1 MTDRPTGLEKRI
13 LREQLHAAAGGRCAY
28 CNRPT
33 RLPLGTVDHYLPE
46 ALGGTHDWDN
56 LRWSCFP
63 CNNLKA
69 DKHPDDWAR
78 TKPAPVADPVTR
90 TKVKQEALALIAR
103 RARGL
108 VR

>member
-1 MTDRPTGLEKRI
+1 MTDRLTGLEKRM

-28 CNRPT
+28 CDRPT
-33 RLPLGTVDHYLPE
+33 RLPVGTVDHYMPE
-46 ALGGTHDWDN
+46 ALGGTNEWAN

-69 DKHPDDWAR
+69 DRHPDAWTRA
-78 TKPAPVADPVTR
+78 KPAAEVEPKTR
-90 TKVKQEALALIAR
+90 LQLRQELLSWIAR

-108 VR
+108 AR